1 MNSGLTSSAP
11 GAAPARRRRL
21 AELPAGRNLE
31 VRPASSMELP
41 DLADLLLDKIPGLVA
56 PFSSFARVHSHS
68 KSIFSVINGGS
79 IVGCFACLH
88 LNDRG
93 LERLLEGSLSMTEPD
108 LSCLAESG
116 EPAEAIYAWAW
127 AMRPPTNGIKA
138 MGSFMAWLE
147 RHQFAAAELYG
158 RPATDKGFG
167 FARNLDFQ
175 PVKNTMKNQ
184 GLWVTSRCA

>member
-1 MNSGLTSSAP
+1 MSSGITSSAP

-41 DLADLLLDKIPGLVA
+41 DLADLLLEKIPGLVA

-68 KSIFSVINGGS
+68 KSIFSAINGGS

-108 LSCLAESG
+108 LSCLANPVS
-116 EPAEAIYAWAW
+116 
-127 AMRPPTNGIKA
+127 RPRRST
-138 MGSFMAWLE
+138 
-147 RHQFAAAELYG
+147 HG
-158 RPATDKGFG
+158 RG
-167 FARNLDFQ
+167 
-175 PVKNTMKNQ
+175 
-184 GLWVTSRCA
+184 RCAHPLTESRQWAASWRGWNDTNLQQPRSMDGLRLIRVLDLLAISISNPSKTP

>member
-1 MNSGLTSSAP
+1 MSSGLTSSAP

-41 DLADLLLDKIPGLVA
+41 DLADLLLEKIPGLVA

-108 LSCLAESG
+108 LSCLAESVS
-116 EPAEAIYAWAW
+116 
-127 AMRPPTNGIKA
+127 RPRRSTHGRGRCGHPLNGIKA
-138 MGSFMAWLE
+138 MGSFTAWLE
-147 RHQFAAAELYG
+147 RHQFAAAEIYG

>member
-1 MNSGLTSSAP
+1 
-11 GAAPARRRRL
+11 
-21 AELPAGRNLE
+21 
-31 VRPASSMELP
+31 MELP
-41 DLADLLLDKIPGLVA
+41 DLADLLLEKIPGLVA

-138 MGSFMAWLE
+138 MGSFTAWLE
-147 RHQFAAAELYG
+147 RHQFAAAEIYG